1 MITRVDALEAQVLI
15 ADGITVLDALPE
27 ATWRREHLPSARS
40 MPLEDFEPSKVD
52 DLDRAAPVLVYCF
65 DQHCDL
71 SARLSRR
78 LDEIGFEQV
87 HDLIGG
93 RAAWTALGLPTEGS
107 VGDRRRISQFV
118 TVVDTLPLDGSVADL
133 RRLGEQ
139 RYPVPVV
146 TDDGV
151 LMGAVHPTAGGLP
164 PATALAD
171 VMVPAPG
178 TIRPEKR
185 IEEVAEQLR
194 RDGLDH
200 VFVTAVNGTLIGLVV
215 TSELHA

>member
-1 MITRVDALEAQVLI
+1 MITRVDALQAKDLI
-15 ADGITVLDALPE
+15 DAGVTVLDALPE
-27 ATWRREHLPSARS
+27 ATWRREHLPTARS
-40 MPLEDFEPSKVD
+40 MPLEAFEPSVVD
-52 DLDRAAPVLVYCF
+52 DLHPAEPVLVYCF

-78 LDEIGFEQV
+78 LDELGFERV

-107 VGDRRRISQFV
+107 VGDHRRISHYV
-118 TVVDTLPLDGSVADL
+118 EIVDTLPLDGSIADL
-133 RRLGEQ
+133 RGLGEQ
-139 RYPVPVV
+139 RFPTPVV

-151 LMGAVHPTAGGLP
+151 LMGAVHPTAAGLP
-164 PATALAD
+164 AETALAE

-178 TIRPEKR
+178 TIRPELR

-200 VFVTAVNGTLIGLVV
+200 VFVTAVDGTLIGLAIA
-215 TSELHA
+215 SELHV